1 MELRNKFW
9 WFVGV
14 TLGIGCLILSG
25 LVAFSWQQLSAE
37 EQLLLFDI
45 TKRNIVYIF
54 SAFILIA
61 AGLGSALDAI
71 SHLYILPMGKLI
83 EETHLINAINPSH
96 RIKIEGSRNILKL
109 AQIIN
114 EGADQTEL
122 LQNNIQATIDQV
134 RSEAESEKNI
144 LAAIMAELPE
154 GILICNRDGRI
165 LLYNTQAKQILNT
178 EDSIKDND
186 ASEKDNIKANL
197 TEDTFIGLGR
207 SVFSVIDKNLVVHA
221 IDEITDKLNRK
232 DKNVISSS
240 VAVGK
245 AKNLLRVDA
254 VPILNQEHIFTG
266 FILILNDITRQLE
279 IDSCVG
285 LLLQNLTIGI
295 RNALAGIR
303 TAIETIIDYP
313 EMDQKTRYDFNHIIK
328 KGAISIG
335 NDLDHISLAYL
346 GYLKNRWPLIQM
358 PAKDL
363 FKGLKVNA
371 ESKLG
376 ISLHIEDLDNTHWIR
391 ADSYSLMLVMLFAL
405 HQLKKETGNSAYLSN
420 LERTGDVI
428 NFDVIWQGTPI
439 RIDTLRAWDEKILM
453 IKKEGLPLTLKE
465 VLRHHDAELWSYA
478 CRRQAGRAYL
488 RLFLPAYDPSGYEP
502 VKKPAVVTQSRP
514 EFYDF
519 DLFNQ
524 RTQSVQLDNRP
535 LRGLTFTVFDTE
547 TTGLNPRGGDEI
559 LSIGAVRIVNNRILG
574 EEIFDRLVN
583 PQRPVSK
590 ESVKIH
596 GIDPALLVTKP
607 TIDIILPLFH
617 RFSEDTVLVAHNAAF
632 DMCMLQLK
640 EKTTGIKFLNP
651 VLDTLLLSAI
661 VHPAHGNHSL
671 EAISER
677 IGVRVVGRHTALGDA
692 MATAEIL
699 LKLIPLLEKKG
710 IVTLAQARRFSRK
723 TYYARLKY

>member
-25 LVAFSWQQLSAE
+25 LVAFSWQQLSAA
-37 EQLLLFDI
+37 EQHLLFDI
-45 TKRNIVYIF
+45 AKKNIVYIF
-54 SAFILIA
+54 SAFILLA

-71 SHLYILPMGKLI
+71 FHLYILPMGKLI
-83 EETHLINAINPSH
+83 EETHLINTINPSH

-114 EGADQTEL
+114 EGADQAEL
-122 LQNNIQATIDQV
+122 LQNNIQATIDQA
-134 RSEAESEKNI
+134 RSDAESEKNI

-178 EDSIKDND
+178 EESIKDID
-186 ASEKDNIKANL
+186 TSEKDNIKASL

-221 IDEITDKLNRK
+221 IDEITEKLNRK

-245 AKNLLRVDA
+245 AKNLLRVEA

-295 RNALAGIR
+295 RNALTGIR

-313 EMDQKTRYDFNHIIK
+313 EMDEKTQYDFNHIIK

-335 NDLDHISLAYL
+335 NDLDHISLAYY
-346 GYLKNRWPLIQM
+346 GYFKNRWPLIQM

-391 ADSYSLMLVMLFAL
+391 VDSYSLMLVMLFVL
-405 HQLKKETGNSAYLSN
+405 HQLKKETGNAAYFSN

-439 RIDTLRAWDEKILM
+439 PIDTLRAWDEKILM

-502 VKKPAVVTQSRP
+502 VKKPTVVTQSRP

-524 RTQSVQLDNRP
+524 ETQSVQLDNRP

-559 LSIGAVRIVNNRILG
+559 LSIGAVRVVNNRILG
-574 EEIFDRLVN
+574 EEVFDRLVN

-617 RFSEDTVLVAHNAAF
+617 RFSQGTVLVAHNAAF

-640 EKTTGIKFLNP
+640 EKTTGIKFINP